1 MGLGDDMHLIR
12 DCLFSMVLIVL
23 LTGAQTRPGIAESAI
38 GSGMISTKFSF
49 NDWLAMAR
57 AGDLTAQ
64 QYLITKLR
72 YENSDWPENWEA
84 VPEWLRQSAERGD
97 KEAKHV
103 LGNAHK
109 LGWGTPINL
118 QKAFNWYAKASASGD
133 MDAYWSGNHLWVD
146 HRDVKGG
153 PIPVNESFYGKTSG
167 YMRNGVIIDI
177 LFMPPRNC
185 ADGPNLDARGVT
197 GFGVCQSD
205 VDEVLPHLND
215 KLRYISKYLVCLPEG
230 IQKKKIYSV
239 VQKGL
244 DALGENLPKPPDD
257 PREAFFHLRKK
268 MGPSDYTIA
277 ELLSKA
283 FPC

>member
-1 MGLGDDMHLIR
+1 MHLIR

-57 AGDLTAQ
+57 AGELTAQ

-118 QKAFNWYAKASASGD
+118 QKAFNWYAKASASGN
-133 MDAYWSGNHLWVD
+133 MDAYWAGNHLWVD

-177 LFMPPRNC
+177 IFAGRRKC
-185 ADGPNLDARGVT
+185 AGGSNLGVRGAT
-197 GFGVCQSD
+197 GVIVCQSD
-205 VDEVLPHLND
+205 VDEALLHLND
-215 KLRYISKYLVCLPEG
+215 KLRHVSKYPVCLPDG
-230 IQKKKIYSV
+230 IQKEAIYSAV
-239 VQKGL
+239 RRRLEV
-244 DALGENLPKPPDD
+244 LGEHLPKPPDD
-257 PREAFFHLRKK
+257 PREAFFYERKLTW
-268 MGPSDYTIA
+268 SSEHTIA

>member
-1 MGLGDDMHLIR
+1 MRLIK
-12 DCLFSMVLIVL
+12 DCLVSMVIIVL
-23 LTGAQTRPGIAESAI
+23 LTSAQTRPSIAESAI
-38 GSGMISTKFSF
+38 DGGMISAKFSF

-57 AGDLTAQ
+57 AGDLTTQ

-72 YENSDWPENWEA
+72 YENSNWPENWEA

-97 KEAKHV
+97 KQAKHV

-118 QKAFNWYAKASASGD
+118 QKAFNWYAKASASGN
-133 MDAYWSGNHLWVD
+133 MDAYWAGNHLWVD

-177 LFMPPRNC
+177 IFAGRRKC
-185 ADGPNLDARGVT
+185 AGGSNLGVRGAT
-197 GFGVCQSD
+197 GVIVCQSD
-205 VDEVLPHLND
+205 VDEALLHLND
-215 KLRYISKYLVCLPEG
+215 KLRHVSKYPVCLPDG
-230 IQKKKIYSV
+230 IQKEAIYSAVRRRLV
-239 VQKGL
+239 V
-244 DALGENLPKPPDD
+244 LGNNLPKPLDD
-257 PREAFFHLRKK
+257 PREAFMHFQKLTLSSEH
-268 MGPSDYTIA
+268 TIA